1 MPHRV
6 TKSIDFCYG
15 HRLLGHHDGQCR
27 YLHGHNGR
35 LEIDVEAAALDQM
48 GMVVDFVKVRDLV
61 KGWIDANLDHRMIL
75 CRQDPAIPALR
86 DLGEP
91 LYLIDENPTA
101 ENLARLIFEQARRL
115 GLNVAEVRLWETPTS
130 YATYR
135 ED

>member
-15 HRLLGHHDGQCR
+15 HRLLDHDGQCR

-35 LEIDVEAAALDQM
+35 LEIDVEAEALDHR
-48 GMVVDFVKVRDLV
+48 GMVVDFGKAKDLI

-75 CRQDPAIPALR
+75 CRRDPAIPALR

-91 LYLIDENPTA
+91 LYLIDGNPTA
-101 ENLARLIFEQARRL
+101 ENLVRLIFEQARRL
-115 GLNVAEVRLWETPTS
+115 GLSVVEVRLWETPTS

>member
-15 HRLLGHHDGQCR
+15 HRLLDHDGQCR

-35 LEIDVEAAALDQM
+35 LEIDMEAEALDHR
-48 GMVVDFVKVRDLV
+48 GMVVDFGKVKDLI

-75 CRQDPAIPALR
+75 CRRDPAIPALR

-91 LYLIDENPTA
+91 LYLIDGNPTA
-101 ENLARLIFEQARRL
+101 ENLVRLIFEQARRI
-115 GLNVAEVRLWETPTS
+115 GLSVVEVRLWETPTS